1 MSKKARL
8 EVKDVDVRRFS
19 IYLEGKGSQSL
30 TSRRSLFL
38 GVKKIKESE
47 GKVRGEK
54 EALPPFCQICR
65 DRGKEKNRDDSFLC
79 LHPFWKDQRE
89 R

>member
-1 MSKKARL
+1 M
-8 EVKDVDVRRFS
+8 KDVDVRRFS